1 MKSDRDFLQVE
12 HARAGDYNMRVDAE
26 LLHAASEGRGG
37 ARIYEWDG
45 PWVSLG
51 TSQSPDRDLIDPAAI
66 RWVRRP
72 TGGKA
77 VLHGH
82 DVTVSIA
89 CPLSSLCPDS
99 RKVTDVYRR
108 IIAPIIAGLN
118 GAGISARLAADTPF
132 GRTKGRT
139 SDCFSHI
146 SPIDVVDATTGRKL
160 VGCALR
166 VTREAVLAQCSAP
179 VGMPLVDPA
188 EVFRSPHV
196 PQPLEVGKES
206 LVASIRRELA
216 SFLGTNE
223 NVAENDNPLQRDDG
237 LRPR

>member
-1 MKSDRDFLQVE
+1 
-12 HARAGDYNMRVDAE
+12 MRVDGE
-26 LLHAASEGRGG
+26 LLRAASEGLGG

-51 TSQSPDRDLIDPAAI
+51 TSQSPDRDLIDPNAI

-82 DVTVSIA
+82 DITIAIA
-89 CPLSSLCPDS
+89 CPLASLSPDS
-99 RKVTDVYRR
+99 RRVREVYRR
-108 IIAPIIAGLN
+108 IIEPIIAGLN
-118 GAGISARLAADTPF
+118 SAGVPARLAVDTPF

-166 VTREAVLAQCSAP
+166 LTRVAVLAQCSAP
-179 VGMPLVDPA
+179 VGMPLIDPA

-196 PQPLEVGKES
+196 PQPLEVSKDD
-206 LVASIRRELA
+206 LA
-216 SFLGTNE
+216 EALRTGLTRFLDAQRNA
-223 NVAENDNPLQRDDG
+223 AEDVSPLQRG
-237 LRPR
+237 GAR